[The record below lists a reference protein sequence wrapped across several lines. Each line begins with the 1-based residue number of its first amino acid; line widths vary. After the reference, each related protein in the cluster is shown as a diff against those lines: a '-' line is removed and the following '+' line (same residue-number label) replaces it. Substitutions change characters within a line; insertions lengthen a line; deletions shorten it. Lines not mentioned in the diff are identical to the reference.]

1 MKRLNGSITIYFT
14 FAIILIISV
23 IMSVTEM
30 ARINCQKL
38 YLQLA
43 TDASIDSMAS
53 LFHRDLYKY
62 YNLYGVEYRTLDMLK
77 TEYISYME
85 PFLSDGVN
93 DINNW
98 YIGKIDE
105 NSVDLKFKLLME
117 DGNFEK
123 EIINYMKYDVV
134 GKAISFLGRDVEIK
148 DEDDLK
154 ILESSAK
161 EIFDEVEKGDIY
173 KEVYERYFDF
183 AKDIKIL
190 EKHAKNIN
198 YYVKLVN
205 NQISAVKS
213 ISTTG
218 SLSNGS
224 TVLYKFD
231 TLNNDINI
239 FNREL
244 KNYKNYMAEF
254 REKVNK
260 SRNNYLSDKE
270 LKLYSFTDD
279 VIEFIE
285 SEFEKFISFVDED
298 SPMNKAIDK
307 GFYESD
313 IIKDHVAEDK
323 EIVRF
328 YVSNLESIES
338 ELAIERRKH
347 GEDRDGDY
355 IRDLIDERKA
365 LQDDFKDA
373 LKEIK
378 ENYKDYK
385 IDNIEIEVST
395 ADNDSDES
403 LIDKLIGFKNGLVL
417 NMVLDNE
424 AIEKISKDVI
434 GIRKF
439 NILSNNK
446 DVSINKVL
454 LGEYEIDKFNYYNK
468 ELNDEVTKSGSIA
481 LEVERLI
488 SGKNADIDNL
498 KDVINKILLI
508 RIALDVLYIYTHAD
522 KREAVRAWTI
532 KIFGGFSLMLA
543 EAMFLVVLTAWGTAQ
558 ALADVKKLLNGKKVS
573 LIHTD
578 ESWTVSIDNILDV
591 ARNGISESI
600 DEDDRGISLNY
611 KDYLRLLLLTTNQ
624 NEIDNRMIGIMENNI
639 KVQQANFDFEKLI
652 FSFETENSF
661 ICEHFFTNFVFVDAK
676 DINLADKYKIKTKA
690 YRGFYE

>member
-105 NSVDLKFKLLME
+105 NNVDLKFKLLME

-173 KEVYERYFDF
+173 KEVYKRYFDF

-260 SRNNYLSDKE
+260 SKNNYLSDKE
-270 LKLYSFTDD
+270 LKLYNFTDD

-323 EIVRF
+323 KIVRF

-338 ELAIERRKH
+338 ELAIERRKY

-446 DVSINKVL
+446 NVSINKVL

>member
-1 MKRLNGSITIYFT
+1 
-14 FAIILIISV
+14 
-23 IMSVTEM
+23 
-30 ARINCQKL
+30 
-38 YLQLA
+38 
-43 TDASIDSMAS
+43 
-53 LFHRDLYKY
+53 
-62 YNLYGVEYRTLDMLK
+62 
-77 TEYISYME
+77 
-85 PFLSDGVN
+85 
-93 DINNW
+93 
-98 YIGKIDE
+98 
-105 NSVDLKFKLLME
+105 
-117 DGNFEK
+117 
-123 EIINYMKYDVV
+123 
-134 GKAISFLGRDVEIK
+134 
-148 DEDDLK
+148 
-154 ILESSAK
+154 
-161 EIFDEVEKGDIY
+161 
-173 KEVYERYFDF
+173 
-183 AKDIKIL
+183 
-190 EKHAKNIN
+190 
-198 YYVKLVN
+198 
-205 NQISAVKS
+205 
-213 ISTTG
+213 
-218 SLSNGS
+218 
-224 TVLYKFD
+224 
-231 TLNNDINI
+231 
-239 FNREL
+239 
-244 KNYKNYMAEF
+244 
-254 REKVNK
+254 
-260 SRNNYLSDKE
+260 
-270 LKLYSFTDD
+270 
-279 VIEFIE
+279 
-285 SEFEKFISFVDED
+285 
-298 SPMNKAIDK
+298 
-307 GFYESD
+307 
-313 IIKDHVAEDK
+313 
-323 EIVRF
+323 
-328 YVSNLESIES
+328 
-338 ELAIERRKH
+338 
-347 GEDRDGDY
+347 
-355 IRDLIDERKA
+355 RDLIDERKA

-446 DVSINKVL
+446 NVSINKVL